1 MIRRASLVTAVISGC
16 LLGGAVAAQAG
27 DFGPTKTIY
36 EGVETEDLVEIS
48 EVSTWPTPA
57 DGDMLAVPGVRSSGL
72 LTHLWGT
79 DADLEVSVIGPAGT
93 SPRSQF
99 CAGTLGQVFAARD
112 GAARSVVLG
121 TLADP
126 AQGTIDEDGDA
137 YTRPDIA
144 CAEPGR
150 VVISFLRTGDAGTR
164 VWLFSFDASWT
175 DDDLN
180 DGRDIGP
187 ASKDS
192 TPAVAA
198 TPGMIHLAW
207 KHGPKLRYKRFT
219 VGDAPGYPVSAK
231 PTVTV
236 DTAAGLGNV
245 RLAADGKRVVLAW
258 ERGRD
263 VVARV
268 STDQG
273 NSWKSRTTLFRGGG
287 PANADAVVTG
297 ADVRGRTII
306 VSGTVWNCFEGCA
319 GTGNIKR
326 TTTGGASW
334 STIKGSSKSGGYVF
348 GALAGTRAAPSLF
361 LVWDQRFNFIPVIK
375 ARYAP

>member
-1 MIRRASLVTAVISGC
+1 MIRRASLLTAMVSVC
-16 LLGGAVAAQAG
+16 LLGGAVGAQAG
-27 DFGPTKTIY
+27 DFGPTLTLY
-36 EGVETEDLVEIS
+36 EGVEFEDVVEIS
-48 EVSTWPTPA
+48 DASAWTSDVL
-57 DGDMLAVPGVRSSGL
+57 GDVVVVPGVRSGAI
-72 LTHLWGT
+72 LTHLWAPGFTPQGT
-79 DADLEVSVIGPAGT
+79 PGPAGT
-93 SPRSQF
+93 SPRSQI
-99 CAGTLGQVFAARD
+99 CAGKVAQVFAVKV
-112 GAARSVVLG
+112 GAVRSVVVKDLD
-121 TLADP
+121 AD
-126 AQGTIDEDGDA
+126 QGITINDGGDA
-137 YTRPDIA
+137 FTRPDVA

-150 VVISFLRTGDAGTR
+150 IAVSFLRTGDAGTR
-164 VWLFSFDASWT
+164 VWLFSFDATWE
-175 DDDLN
+175 DDDLH

-198 TPGMIHLAW
+198 TPDMIHLAW
-207 KHGPKLRYKRFT
+207 KHGTKLRYKRFT
-219 VGDAPGYPVSAK
+219 VGAAPGYPVTAK

-268 STDQG
+268 STDKG
-273 NSWKSRTTLFRGGG
+273 GSWKPRTTLFRGGG
-287 PANADAVVTG
+287 PANADAAVTG

-319 GTGNIKR
+319 GTGSIKR

-334 STIKGSSKSGGYVF
+334 STVKGSSRSGGYVF

-361 LVWDQRFNFIPVIK
+361 LVWDQRFDYIPVIR

>member
-1 MIRRASLVTAVISGC
+1 MIRRAVLLTVALSTC
-16 LLGGAVAAQAG
+16 LLGGAVGAQAG
-27 DFGPTKTIY
+27 DFGPT
-36 EGVETEDLVEIS
+36 ETLYQGSEAEDLVDIS
-48 EVSTWPTPA
+48 EAYTRSSDVL
-57 DGDMLAVPGVRSSGL
+57 GDVLVVPGVRSGAL
-72 LTHLWGT
+72 LTYQWASGFSPVGT
-79 DADLEVSVIGPAGT
+79 TGPAGA

-99 CAGTLGQVFAARD
+99 CANNLVQVFAARE
-112 GAARSVVLG
+112 GAGRSVVVG
-121 TLADP
+121 VMDDP
-126 AQGTIDEDGDA
+126 ERAVINDGGDA
-137 YTRPDIA
+137 YTRPDVA

-150 VVISFLRTGDAGTR
+150 VVTSFLRADDAGTR
-164 VWLFSFDASWT
+164 VWLFSFDATWT

-180 DGRDIGP
+180 DGRDLGP

-192 TPAVAA
+192 TPSVAA
-198 TPGMIHLAW
+198 TPDMIHLAW
-207 KHGPKLRYKRFT
+207 KHGTKLRYKRFT
-219 VGDAPGYPVSAK
+219 VGDAPEYPVTAK

-268 STDQG
+268 STDTG
-273 NSWKSRTTLFRGGG
+273 SSWKPRTTLFRGGG
-287 PANADAVVTG
+287 PANADAAVTG

-306 VSGTVWNCFEGCA
+306 VSGTVWNCFEGCG
-319 GTGNIKR
+319 GTGSIKR
-326 TTTGGASW
+326 TTTAGASW
-334 STIKGSSKSGGYVF
+334 GTVKGSSKSGGYVF